1 MRRLIIAALAAAAVT
16 AATAPVGSAGQGTTA
31 RGLGCDWTAGAGT
44 FSTVAHLGRGA
55 AGHARDP
62 ILYSTAGA
70 DDKAADKEKT
80 GGGPVTIPVYF
91 HVLIGAGNVG
101 NLTNAE
107 VAAQIT
113 VLNLAYSGFY
123 GGVATPFRFRL
134 DGTDRTVNPAWFAME
149 PGSAE
154 ELAAKTA
161 LRRGGLG
168 TLNIYSTNGANDALL
183 GWAYLPKDAKR
194 VPVLD
199 GTIVHWGS
207 LPGGPIE
214 GFNLGHTATH
224 EVGHWLG
231 LYHPFDFGCNRN
243 GDFVQ
248 DTPAEAEPSFGCP
261 VGKDTCK
268 DPGSDPIHNYMDYS
282 DDPCYSEFTA
292 GQTKRMEQRF
302 RHYRA

>member
-16 AATAPVGSAGQGTTA
+16 AATAPLGSAGSVATAQGF
-31 RGLGCDWTAGAGT
+31 GCDWSAGAGT
-44 FSTVAHLGRGA
+44 FSTVAQLSRSLEGR
-55 AGHARDP
+55 ARDP
-62 ILYSTAGA
+62 VQLTAGA
-70 DDKAADKEKT
+70 GNDAAADKAKA

-91 HVLIGAGNVG
+91 HVIIGAGNVG

-107 VAAQIT
+107 IAEQIT

-134 DGTDRTVNPAWFAME
+134 DGIDRTVNPAWFAME
-149 PGSAE
+149 PESPE

-194 VPVLD
+194 VPVID

-207 LPGGPIE
+207 LPGGPIQ

-231 LYHPFDFGCNRN
+231 LYHVFDFGCQRN

-248 DTPAEAEPSFGCP
+248 DTPAEAEPSFGCDI
-261 VGKDTCK
+261 GKDTCK
-268 DPGSDPIHNYMDYS
+268 DPGSDPIHNFMDYS
-282 DDPCYSEFTA
+282 DDPCYREFTA
-292 GQTKRMEQRF
+292 GQSKRMEQRF
-302 RHYRA
+302 RHYRS

>member
-1 MRRLIIAALAAAAVT
+1 MRRLIVLAVVT
-16 AATAPVGSAGQGTTA
+16 AALTAGTAPVGATGDATA
-31 RGLGCDWTAGAGT
+31 RGLGCDWRAGAGT
-44 FSTVAHLGRGA
+44 FSTVARLGTSV
-55 AGHARDP
+55 AGRSREP
-62 ILYSTAGA
+62 ILRKA
-70 DDKAADKEKT
+70 DAAEDPAADKVKVGAGFT
-80 GGGPVTIPVYF
+80 ATIPVYV
-91 HVLIGAGNVG
+91 HIIIGAGNEG

-107 VAAQIT
+107 ITDQIR

-123 GGVATPFRFRL
+123 GGVNTPFRFSL
-134 DGTDRTVNPAWFAME
+134 AGIDRTVNPAWFSME
-149 PGSAE
+149 PESAT
-154 ELAAKTA
+154 ELEAKAA

-168 TLNIYSTNGANDALL
+168 TLNIYTTNGANDFFL

-194 VPVLD
+194 VPTLD

-243 GDFVQ
+243 GDYVK

-268 DPGSDPIHNYMDYS
+268 DPGVDPIHNYMDYS
-282 DDPCYSEFTA
+282 DDPCYEEFSGGQSE
-292 GQTKRMEQRF
+292 RMAKQF
-302 RHYRA
+302 RHYRS